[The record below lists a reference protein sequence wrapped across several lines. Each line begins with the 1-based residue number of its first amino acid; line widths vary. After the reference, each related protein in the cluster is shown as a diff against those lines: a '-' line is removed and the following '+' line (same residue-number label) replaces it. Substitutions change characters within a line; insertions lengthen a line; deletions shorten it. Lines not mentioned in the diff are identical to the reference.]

1 MCRASNSWAVPTL
14 SNVKDCIR
22 DMCTP
27 KSRWMPLHSMHTII
41 PKFVDSHVA
50 SEKETIVIRQQNART
65 GALAKL
71 LLCYAETSDNAP
83 TASEPQNIRVIQW
96 KKHSFG
102 GEEVLILH
110 ECLIKISYFET
121 KDSNYLI
128 IPIKTSYHRNA
139 IYNRRDK
146 LILGSLIRQSDGK
159 RRFSHASS
167 ITERTWHALEKGQPL
182 TIYDIQSLP
191 FCEEQSQHW
200 SFPGNRIT
208 HRMTACCNST
218 RLGLPLPASALPLAS
233 NARSRARSLQFTRT
247 DIHARWSASSSAWK
261 WYVLL
266 SEIETM
272 TVLRG
277 VRRIVRKR
285 RERSCLSI
293 KRNTYNWW
301 DRSLVCRPAPI

>member
-1 MCRASNSWAVPTL
+1 VR
-14 SNVKDCIR
+14 
-22 DMCTP
+22 
-27 KSRWMPLHSMHTII
+27 
-41 PKFVDSHVA
+41 F
-50 SEKETIVIRQQNART
+50 
-65 GALAKL
+65 
-71 LLCYAETSDNAP
+71 
-83 TASEPQNIRVIQW
+83 
-96 KKHSFG
+96 
-102 GEEVLILH
+102 
-110 ECLIKISYFET
+110 
-121 KDSNYLI
+121 
-128 IPIKTSYHRNA
+128 

-146 LILGSLIRQSDGK
+146 LILSFLIRQFDGK

-208 HRMTACCNST
+208 HRMTACCSST

-277 VRRIVRKR
+277 VRRIVKKR
-285 RERSCLSI
+285 RERSRLSI

-301 DRSLVCRPAPI
+301 DRSLVCRPAPIWSDRSIDSPWWAVCSHPRDRYRGIPPLAQRTASSARLASFCLRSFSAGGRNAWHRVACHLAADAASNQRLRSRLTVRYIINVV